1 MQEPVL
7 RYIPDINTGNDASRQ
22 ETILMEV
29 MLANQKQDNIMAEM
43 RNIDMQLSEQY
54 KSLIEIVAQM
64 SVLQRRRVQVFIDMV
79 LADNILKYL
88 YLIDFSFKWIFLS
101 KLDSVFLFPH

>member
-1 MQEPVL
+1 MHEPVL

-79 LADNILKYL
+79 AGRHFKIL
-88 YLIDFSFKWIFLS
+88 IFNR
-101 KLDSVFLFPH
+101 LFF